1 MWSEGMQFDL
11 YTLIWSWVTVMYGQ
25 RTFDELRI
33 DLDLR
38 SDTLTHF
45 AVLHCSGKAP
55 HIVAVDCAGDLL
67 YDDAVVL
74 HLELDVLWHG
84 VDHRQFILTH
94 NSFLNPNLLGVFM
107 LDLCRRRCTVKN
119 TP

>member
-1 MWSEGMQFDL
+1 
-11 YTLIWSWVTVMYGQ
+11 MYGQ

-45 AVLHCSGKAP
+45 VVLHHSGKGP

-74 HLELDVLWHG
+74 HLELDILWHG
-84 VDHRQFILTH
+84 ADHWQFILTH
-94 NSFLNPNLLGVFM
+94 NSFLNPNLPGVVM